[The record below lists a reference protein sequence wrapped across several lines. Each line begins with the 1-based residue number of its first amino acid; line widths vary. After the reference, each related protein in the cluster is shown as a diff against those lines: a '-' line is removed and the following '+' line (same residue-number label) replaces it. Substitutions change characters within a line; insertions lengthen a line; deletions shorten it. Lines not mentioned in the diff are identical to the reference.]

1 VRKLVKNVAQR
12 FGYDILHLPTDPIV
26 RQWLDLINAFQINLI
41 FDVGA
46 NTGQF
51 GRRARTLGYSG
62 ELVSFEPIADT
73 HQQLQTNVASDP
85 NWKTVHCAIGHYDGS
100 TEINVSTNSYSSSI
114 LDMLPV
120 HIESAPDAVYT
131 RQETIRV
138 QKIDSIIDQ
147 YYRPGKN
154 LYVKIDTQGFERQVF
169 EGSRQSFNKIKGFQM
184 ELSLQPMYEGETLME
199 EMINLLREEGYKL
212 KLIDSGH
219 RNYETGE
226 LLQVEGYFF
235 R

>member
-1 VRKLVKNVAQR
+1 MKKLLKTIAQR
-12 FGYDILHLPTDPIV
+12 FGYDIMHLPTDPIT
-26 RQWLDLINAFQINLI
+26 RQWVDLLNTNQINLI

-46 NTGQF
+46 NIGQF
-51 GRRARTLGYSG
+51 GQRVRAVGYAG
-62 ELVSFEPIADT
+62 DIVSFEPVAAT
-73 HQQLQTNVASDP
+73 YQQLQVTVASDTH
-85 NWKTVHCAIGHYDGS
+85 WKAVHSAMGNYDGS
-100 TEINVSTNSYSSSI
+100 AEINVSSNSYSSSV
-114 LDMLPV
+114 LNMLPV
-120 HIESAPDAVYT
+120 HIESAPDAAYT
-131 RQETIRV
+131 RQEAIRV

-147 YYRPGKN
+147 YYSPGKN

-169 EGSRQSFNKIKGFQM
+169 EGSLQSLTKIKGFQL

-199 EMINLLREEGYKL
+199 EMVHLLRMEGYKL

-235 R
+235 K

>member
-1 VRKLVKNVAQR
+1 MKKLLKTIAQR
-12 FGYDILHLPTDPIV
+12 FGYDIMHLPTDPIT
-26 RQWLDLINAFQINLI
+26 RQWLDLLNANQINLI

-46 NTGQF
+46 NIGQY
-51 GRRARTLGYSG
+51 GQRVRAVGYAG
-62 ELVSFEPIADT
+62 DLVSFEPVAAT
-73 HQQLQTNVASDP
+73 YQQLQISTASDSH
-85 NWKTVHCAIGHYDGS
+85 WKAVHSAMGNYDGVA
-100 TEINVSTNSYSSSI
+100 EINVSGNSYSSSV
-114 LDMLPV
+114 LNMLPI

-131 RQETIRV
+131 RKEAIRV

-147 YYRPGKN
+147 YYSPGKN

-169 EGSRQSFNKIKGFQM
+169 EGSLQSLTKIKGFQM
-184 ELSLQPMYEGETLME
+184 ELSLQPLYEGETLME
-199 EMINLLREEGYKL
+199 EMVHLLRMEGYRL

>member
-1 VRKLVKNVAQR
+1 MKKLLKAIAQR
-12 FGYDILHLPTDPIV
+12 FGYDIQHLPTDPV
-26 RQWLDLINAFQINLI
+26 TRQWLDLMGAYQIDLI

-46 NTGQF
+46 NIGQF
-51 GRRARTLGYSG
+51 GQRVRALGYAG
-62 ELVSFEPIADT
+62 ELISFEPVSAT
-73 HQQLQTNVASDP
+73 YQQLQATIASCSD
-85 NWKTVHCAIGHYDGS
+85 WKAVHSAIGDYDGLG
-100 TEINVSTNSYSSSI
+100 EINVSANSYSSSV
-114 LDMLPV
+114 LNMLPV
-120 HIESAPDAVYT
+120 HIESAPDAIYA

-138 QKIDSIIDQ
+138 QKIDTIIDQ
-147 YYRPGKN
+147 YYSTDRN

-169 EGSRQSFNKIKGFQM
+169 EGSLQSLPKIKGFQM

-199 EMINLLREEGYKL
+199 EMVNLLRTKGYKL
-212 KLIDSGH
+212 KLMESGH